1 MVGFLVAALVGVVV
15 ITLALRYWYLLA
27 IAGLVALL
35 GVQQVRI
42 NHAHTKYAQL
52 EAWHAE
58 SARQAEA
65 SARSEEA
72 RRQAIVD
79 KEASDAQTRIA
90 QLEADAASARD
101 SADRLRAAVAA
112 AVSGA
117 RKSAKPAEPSPGKP
131 GADTLDVLSLVL
143 ARSDADAGELGLY
156 ADRLRSAGLACERAY
171 NGLQSTK
178 Q

>member
-1 MVGFLVAALVGVVV
+1 MVASLGVVV
-15 ITLALRYWYLLA
+15 IALALRYWYVLV
-27 IAGLVALL
+27 IAGLLAAL
-35 GVQQVRI
+35 GVQQVRVA
-42 NHAHTKYAQL
+42 NA
-52 EAWHAE
+52 HAE
-58 SARQAEA
+58 VSWLREQYAEA
-65 SARSEEA
+65 ARKAEADARSEET

-79 KEASDAQTRIA
+79 KEASDAQARIA

-101 SADRLRAAVAA
+101 SAERLRAAVAA

-117 RKSAKPAEPSPGKP
+117 RKGAKPAEPSPGKP

-171 NGLQSTK
+171 SGLQPAK

>member
-1 MVGFLVAALVGVVV
+1 MTFILTQWKLVLVGV
-15 ITLALRYWYLLA
+15 LL
-27 IAGLVALL
+27 ALL
-35 GVQQVRI
+35 GVQTMRL
-42 NHAHTKYAQL
+42 NHAHMQRAQL
-52 EAWHAE
+52 EAQHAE
-58 SARQAEA
+58 AARKAEA
-65 SARSEEA
+65 DARAEET

-79 KEASDAQTRIA
+79 KEASDAQARIV

-101 SADRLRAAVAA
+101 SAERLRAAVAA

-117 RKSAKPAEPSPGKP
+117 RKGAKPAEPSPGKP

-171 NGLQSTK
+171 SGLQPAK